1 MKKNLLWMFAAI
13 LACGIMT
20 TSCEKTETEIKPI
33 DGGGGQGE
41 ETPVKPVSIK
51 VTYEAKATQTTLDNY
66 ALVGTSTLVRYA
78 DAEGKIQKETFT
90 GNFKKTLTIPIT
102 SKGVDAAF
110 QVLIVPKTREELAA
124 LGDDVDVTTTMN
136 FSYLVNYDNNTQ
148 SEVFLFTTEKPMGGC
163 SPYNTIYTGATDEKN
178 TYDKYVERFGGFIPA
193 MARVGYKILGDGTY
207 SFTNSSAGFWHEN
220 KWAPK

>member
-1 MKKNLLWMFAAI
+1 MKKNLLWMLAAI

-33 DGGGGQGE
+33 DGGSGQGE
-41 ETPVKPVSIK
+41 ETPSAKGVSIT
-51 VTYEAKATQTTLDNY
+51 VTYEAKATQATLDNY
-66 ALVGTSTLVRYA
+66 ARVGVSTLVRYA

-110 QVLIVPKTREELAA
+110 QVLIVLKPRNELAA

-136 FSYLVNYDNNTQ
+136 FSYFVNYDDNTK
-148 SEVFLFTTEKPMGGC
+148 SETFLFTTEKPMGGC
-163 SPYNTIYTGATDEKN
+163 SPQNTVYTQDEEFYNTYLEK
-178 TYDKYVERFGGFIPA
+178 FGGFIPA
-193 MARVGYKILGDGTY
+193 MARISYIKNGDSY
-207 SFTNSSAGFWHEN
+207 SVTNNSASFWREN